1 MKWIKVGILAPR
13 PGDDIL
19 FTDGKQVFKGW
30 LETHEFGED
39 LVFCN
44 DSCQLQSDL
53 WPENIT
59 HWRPLP
65 ELPTEFNIFTEAE
78 LEKET
83 FWWENW
89 GRPKN
94 EVD

>member
-1 MKWIKVGILAPR
+1 MKWINLHILTPR
-13 PGDDIL
+13 AAVNIL
-19 FTDGKQVFKGW
+19 FTDGKNVYKGW

-39 LVFCN
+39 LVFYNEASETDC
-44 DSCQLQSDL
+44 

-59 HWRPLP
+59 HWCPLP
-65 ELPTEFNIFTEAE
+65 ELPNEYNTFTETE

-83 FWWENW
+83 FWWEDW

-94 EVD
+94 EMDQC